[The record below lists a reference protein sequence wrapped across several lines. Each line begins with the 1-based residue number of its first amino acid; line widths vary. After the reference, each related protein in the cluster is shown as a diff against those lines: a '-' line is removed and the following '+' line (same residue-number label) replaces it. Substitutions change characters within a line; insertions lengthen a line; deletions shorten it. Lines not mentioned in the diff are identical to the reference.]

1 VNISNIYC
9 IIANKDRPTRL
20 GGAFYGRSNL
30 RAHSNS

>member
-20 GGAFYGRSNL
+20 SETIYGRSNS
-30 RAHSNS
+30 RTHNNS